1 MRHIHTQRKAFIR
14 LVLIV
19 MAFAFVLLSVA
30 CENDTMVYK
39 CRIKQA
45 PTRTEYPV
53 GYSGNID
60 MAGSIVVGVRVNGS
74 DASSNIEKYKPLSA
88 FNGEGPADTIYW
100 DDSEVDFSIPGEYTV
115 FVYYLNEDKAD
126 DSFRITVR

>member
-1 MRHIHTQRKAFIR
+1 MIFIRPQRKAFVR
-14 LVLIV
+14 LVLIA
-19 MAFAFVLLSVA
+19 MALACVLLSVA

-60 MAGSIVVGVRVNGS
+60 MTGSIVVGVRVNGS
-74 DASSNIEKYKPLSA
+74 DASFNIEKYKPLSA

-100 DDSEVDFSIPGEYTV
+100 DDSGVDFSIPGEYTV

>member
-1 MRHIHTQRKAFIR
+1 MRFIRHQRKAFVR
-14 LVLIV
+14 LVLIA
-19 MAFAFVLLSVA
+19 MALACVLLSVA

-60 MAGSIVVGVRVNGS
+60 MTGSIVVGVRVNGS
-74 DASSNIEKYKPLSA
+74 DASFNIEKYKPLSA

>member
-1 MRHIHTQRKAFIR
+1 MRHMRLKKKVYIR
-14 LVLIV
+14 LILIA
-19 MAFAFVLLSVA
+19 MAFACVLLSVA
-30 CENDTMVYK
+30 CEKDTMVYK

-60 MAGSIVVGVRVNGS
+60 MTGSIVVGVRVNGS
-74 DASSNIEKYKPLSA
+74 DASFNIEKYKPLSA

-100 DDSEVDFSIPGEYTV
+100 DDSGVDFSIPGEYTV

>member
-1 MRHIHTQRKAFIR
+1 MRHMRLKKKVYIR
-14 LVLIV
+14 LILIA
-19 MAFAFVLLSVA
+19 MALACVLLSVA
-30 CENDTMVYK
+30 CEKDTMVYK

-45 PTRTEYPV
+45 PARTEYPV

-60 MAGSIVVGVRVNGS
+60 MTGSIVVGVRVNGS
-74 DASSNIEKYKPLSA
+74 DASFNIEKYKPLSA

-100 DDSEVDFSIPGEYTV
+100 DDSGVDFSIPGEYTV

>member
-1 MRHIHTQRKAFIR
+1 MIFIRPQRKASVR
-14 LVLIV
+14 LVLIA
-19 MAFAFVLLSVA
+19 MALACVLLSVA

-60 MAGSIVVGVRVNGS
+60 MTGSIVVGVRVNGS
-74 DASSNIEKYKPLSA
+74 DASFNIEKYKPLSA

-100 DDSEVDFSIPGEYTV
+100 DDSGVDFSIPGEYTV

>member
-14 LVLIV
+14 LVLIA
-19 MAFAFVLLSVA
+19 MAFACGLLSVA
-30 CENDTMVYK
+30 CEKDTMVYK

-45 PTRTEYPV
+45 PARTEYPV

-60 MAGSIVVGVRVNGS
+60 MTDSIIVGVHNNGS
-74 DASSNIEKYKPLSA
+74 DTSFNIEKYKPLSA

-100 DDSEVDFSIPGEYTV
+100 DDSGVDFSIPGEYTV

>member
-1 MRHIHTQRKAFIR
+1 MRHIRPKRKVYFR
-14 LVLIV
+14 LILIV
-19 MAFAFVLLSVA
+19 MAFACVLLSVA
-30 CENDTMVYK
+30 CEKDTMVYE

-45 PTRTEYPV
+45 PARTEYPV

-60 MAGSIVVGVRVNGS
+60 MTGSIIVGVHDNGS
-74 DASSNIEKYKPLSA
+74 DTSFNIEKYKPLSA

-100 DDSEVDFSIPGEYTV
+100 DDSEVDYSIPGEYTV

>member
-1 MRHIHTQRKAFIR
+1 MRHIRPKRKVYIR
-14 LVLIV
+14 LILIV
-19 MAFAFVLLSVA
+19 MAFACVLLSVA

-88 FNGEGPADTIYW
+88 VNEEGPADTIYW
-100 DDSEVDFSIPGEYTV
+100 DDSEVDFSTPGEYTV

>member
-1 MRHIHTQRKAFIR
+1 MRNIRPQRKAFVR
-14 LVLIV
+14 LALIA
-19 MAFAFVLLSVA
+19 MALACVLLSVA
-30 CENDTMVYK
+30 CEKDTMVYE

-60 MAGSIVVGVRVNGS
+60 MTGSIVVGVRVNGS
-74 DASSNIEKYKPLSA
+74 DASFNIEKYKPLSA

-100 DDSEVDFSIPGEYTV
+100 DDSGVDFSIPGEYTV

>member
-1 MRHIHTQRKAFIR
+1 MRFIRHQRKAFVR
-14 LVLIV
+14 LILIA
-19 MAFAFVLLSVA
+19 MALACVLLSVA

-60 MAGSIVVGVRVNGS
+60 MTGSIVVGVRVNGS
-74 DASSNIEKYKPLSA
+74 DASFNIEKYKPLSA

-126 DSFRITVR
+126 VSFRITVR

>member
-1 MRHIHTQRKAFIR
+1 MRHIHTQRKAFVR

-19 MAFAFVLLSVA
+19 MAFACVLLSVA

-60 MAGSIVVGVRVNGS
+60 MTGSIVVGVRVNGS
-74 DASSNIEKYKPLSA
+74 VASFNIEKYKPLSA

-100 DDSEVDFSIPGEYTV
+100 DDSGVDFSIPGEYTV

>member
-1 MRHIHTQRKAFIR
+1 MRNIRPQRKAFVR
-14 LVLIV
+14 LALIA
-19 MAFAFVLLSVA
+19 MALACVLLSVA

-60 MAGSIVVGVRVNGS
+60 MTGSIVVGVRVNGS
-74 DASSNIEKYKPLSA
+74 DASFNIEKYKPLSA

-100 DDSEVDFSIPGEYTV
+100 DDSGVDFSIPGEYTV

>member
-1 MRHIHTQRKAFIR
+1 MRNIRPQRKAFVR
-14 LVLIV
+14 LALIA
-19 MAFAFVLLSVA
+19 MALACVLLSVA

-60 MAGSIVVGVRVNGS
+60 MTGSIVVGVRVNGS
-74 DASSNIEKYKPLSA
+74 DASFNIEKYKPLSA

-100 DDSEVDFSIPGEYTV
+100 DDSEVDFSTPGEYTV